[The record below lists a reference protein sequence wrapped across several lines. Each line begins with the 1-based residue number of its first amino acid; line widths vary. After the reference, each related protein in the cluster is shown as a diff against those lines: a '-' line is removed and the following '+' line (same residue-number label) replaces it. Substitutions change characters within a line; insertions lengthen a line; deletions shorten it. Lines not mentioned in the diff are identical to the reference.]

1 MFHHKTQQTW
11 HIKSKNCLLSLAAFA
26 RVFASLPLCKL
37 NMDLGCRKVENISDK
52 SKVGADL
59 FIYLLKGVKYNNTG
73 ENSLPTAQ
81 QNNNNNTAM
90 T

>member
-1 MFHHKTQQTW
+1 V
-11 HIKSKNCLLSLAAFA
+11 SNPA
-26 RVFASLPLCKL
+26 RSAT
-37 NMDLGCRKVENISDK
+37 
-52 SKVGADL
+52 KVGADL
-59 FIYLLKGVKYNNTG
+59 FIYLLKGAKYNNTG